1 MSDIQSVFRQH
12 NPLEQLID
20 QLIEAESDRKYNLI
34 EQKEAQVERQSA
46 VSDVGT
52 KLSSLNSTISD
63 FQNPFASKFDPLD
76 VTSTNENAFNLIMD
90 EAGLA
95 EPGDYDINVDNL
107 AQRDIVLS
115 DSINNEDGNLTN
127 QVIEF
132 DMSMGGETRTI
143 SVDTEEAED
152 NREALDLVTSEINAQ
167 FDDLDEGLSARVFD
181 VDGETSQISIKSDE
195 SGSDNQITI
204 QNTNAAADELG
215 LANLYNEDDLNARFT
230 IDGVDFTR
238 QTNTVDDVIDGVTVE
253 LMQETG
259 NERIS
264 VVRDQEEALAN
275 VQGFIEEYNEVNS
288 FIRQQTFL
296 NGESGDR
303 GPLQRDRMFRTLM
316 QDLRLE
322 MTSSFGSNLSEEDQ
336 EDLPELSF
344 NTLMDIGINFR
355 QNGEMYIE
363 DEGQLEDALQANPDE
378 VQEFFTHED
387 AGILSRAELR
397 IDDFISGSDSV
408 INSLENTIDQRID
421 HYENRV
427 EREERRLETRRDQL
441 RDEFTQM
448 QQVMI
453 EAQNQMQRM
462 QAIGGQM
469 GMGGA
474 EQMMM
479 MQ

>member
-1 MSDIQSVFRQH
+1 MSDIQSIFRQH

-20 QLIEAESDRKYNLI
+20 QIIQVESERKFNLI
-34 EQKEAQVERQSA
+34 EQKEAQEARQSA
-46 VSDVGT
+46 VSEVGT
-52 KLSSLNSTISD
+52 KLSSLNSAISD
-63 FQNPFASKFDPLD
+63 FQNPFESKFDPLD

-90 EAGLA
+90 EFGLA
-95 EPGDYDINVDNL
+95 EPGDYDINVNNL
-107 AQRDIVLS
+107 AERDIVLS
-115 DSINNEDGNLTN
+115 DTINNEDDNLTG
-127 QVIEF
+127 QIIEF
-132 DMSMGGETRTI
+132 EMSMDGETRTI
-143 SVDTEEAED
+143 SVDTNEAEN
-152 NREALDLVTSEINAQ
+152 NREALNLVTNEVNAQ
-167 FDDLDEGLSARVFD
+167 FDDLEDGLSARVFD
-181 VDGETSQISIKSDE
+181 VDGETSQISIRSDE
-195 SGSDNQITI
+195 TGSDNRITI
-204 QNTNAAADELG
+204 QNANAAADELG
-215 LANLYNEDDLNARFT
+215 LANLYNEDDLDARFT

-238 QTNTVDDVIDGVTVE
+238 QTNTVDNVIDGVTVE

-259 NERIS
+259 DERIS
-264 VVRDQEEALAN
+264 VVRDEEQAMAN
-275 VQGFIEEYNEVNS
+275 VEEFIEEYNEVNS

-322 MTSSFGSNLSEEDQ
+322 MTSSFGSNLTEEEQ

-344 NTLMDIGINFR
+344 NTLMEIGINFR

-363 DEGQLEDALQANPDE
+363 DEGLLEDALQANPDE

-387 AGILSRAELR
+387 AGVLNRAEAR
-397 IDDFISGSDSV
+397 IDQFISGSNSV

-421 HYENRV
+421 HYENRID
-427 EREERRLETRRDQL
+427 REESRLESRREQL

-474 EQMMM
+474 QQMMM